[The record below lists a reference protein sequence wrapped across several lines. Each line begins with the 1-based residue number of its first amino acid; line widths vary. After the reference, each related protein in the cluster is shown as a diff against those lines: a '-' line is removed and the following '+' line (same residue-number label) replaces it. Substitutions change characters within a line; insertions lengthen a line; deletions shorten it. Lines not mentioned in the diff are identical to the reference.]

1 MRDTLQKQ
9 LLKMINSKKDFSSL
23 ISNQI
28 TYSQIA
34 SYLVNFEK
42 EGLIHANENGYFLT
56 SLGKEKMQEKA
67 SFQKIEPLD
76 EFRIEKI
83 NIDQI
88 YIPDYIEGVIKELKN

>member
-1 MRDTLQKQ
+1 MKDSIQKQ
-9 LLKMINSKKDFSSL
+9 LLKMIENKRDFSCL

-34 SYLVNFEK
+34 IYLVNFEK
-42 EGLIHANENGYFLT
+42 EGLIQSSEDGYFLT
-56 SLGKEKMQEKA
+56 SLGKEKMQEKEP
-67 SFQKIEPLD
+67 FKKIEPLD
-76 EFRIEKI
+76 EYRIDRV